1 MRIGFNFGPGSNKG
15 CKALEHATTRI
26 IKAIDASA
34 IIQPYPS
41 GYTDKHF
48 DAFLCIGGDTSAYWD
63 TSEFG
68 ITRNAIKKGVPTLGL
83 GLDLSPRLGRYTAI
97 PPVSLR
103 HLALMDEL
111 FVRSN
116 GSKKLLERY
125 GIPSTT
131 IPDLA
136 WILDPEPIDYE
147 VPDNTVAIAAYQSI
161 ENLESLVHSLVWELR
176 TQGYNVIQL
185 REAFRH
191 VPMDGLE
198 LTPVAATWEQNI
210 TILSK
215 CKALITT
222 GFHAA
227 ICGYK
232 AGIPVMTLP
241 VQEKTYWLAEELNLP
256 KPIPFAAIQSP
267 RYICSELKRLI
278 DNPPK
283 IEIPSHENT
292 IELIRGFFNEYIPSF
307 IND

>member
-34 IIQPYPS
+34 AIQPYPS
-41 GYTDKHF
+41 GYTDEHF

-63 TSEFG
+63 TAEFG
-68 ITRNAIKKGVPTLGL
+68 ITRNAIKNGVPTLGL
-83 GLDLSPRLGRYTAI
+83 GLDLSPRLGKYTTL

-147 VPDNTVAIAAYQSI
+147 VPDNTVAIAAYQGI

-176 TQGYNVIQL
+176 AQGYNVIQL

-198 LTPVAATWEQNI
+198 LTPVDATWEQNI